1 MTDETSSSVNIGD
14 VEGGIHDAQI
24 AGRDIV
30 NNIIVVGQFL
40 NFAQVEGLLPEGS
53 AAPDLPALAGDLE
66 AVLRERLGD
75 RMTAAV
81 AATGE
86 LLSDILSKW
95 KPAHPGAAFP
105 FRRML
110 PELAGPLLQK
120 LKALDYWD
128 TFTEASFS
136 AHFNAPY
143 RVLWLEAVNQL
154 WRKNAFSADEFGL
167 AEVKEAGMFVLRAP
181 NDDLLPA
188 HYPAEPHLGKFAAM
202 GSDQF
207 RVFLAGLVI
216 DLLRL
221 ASTAAEDVQFWQN
234 VTNLLAPGDNP

>member
-1 MTDETSSSVNIGD
+1 MTDETSSTVNIGD

-40 NFAQVEGLLPEGS
+40 SFAQIEGLLPEGS
-53 AAPDLPALAGDLE
+53 AVPDLSALEDNLE
-66 AVLRERLGD
+66 QALRERLGD

-86 LLSDILSKW
+86 LLGDILSAW
-95 KPAHPGAAFP
+95 KPARPGAAFP

-110 PELAGPLLQK
+110 PALADPLLKK

-128 TFTEASFS
+128 TFTEAGFS
-136 AHFNAPY
+136 ARFTKPY
-143 RVLWLEAVNQL
+143 RVLWLESLNHL
-154 WRKNAFSADEFGL
+154 WQKKGFGEWAFGL
-167 AEVKEAGMFVLRAP
+167 AEVEGAGMFVLCAP

-188 HYPAEPHLGKFAAM
+188 HYPAEPHLGAFARM
-202 GSDQF
+202 SNDQF
-207 RVFLAGLVI
+207 RIFLAGLVI

-221 ASTAAEDVQFWQN
+221 ASTAADDVQFWQN
-234 VTNLLAPGDNP
+234 VTNLLTPGDNP